1 MTRSTGF
8 GLDGFQPLQQDIDP
22 FDGFQLSTPPA
33 RHCRRTC
40 PRNGK
45 GHAIGECDGDG
56 ALIGVQDEA
65 RTHALFVAVDAA
77 SDERGGIE
85 ALTVKGVGQRGW
97 SKGMVKGDGQRGWSK
112 GMRRSGRGLPSSSEK
127 SSGSSGSSAVRRR
140 SSSWALLPE
149 TGLPETGLP

>member
-1 MTRSTGF
+1 MSSSPTDDASVTRSTGF

-85 ALTVKGVGQRGW
+85 ALTVKG
-97 SKGMVKGDGQRGWSK
+97 GMVKGDEAEWEGV
-112 GMRRSGRGLPSSSEK
+112 
-127 SSGSSGSSAVRRR
+127 AVFVR
-140 SSSWALLPE
+140 E
-149 TGLPETGLP
+149 IVGIVGIVGG